1 VWLLTGFLTADV
13 VLRVT
18 ATVIAACPSG
28 VMVSVLA
35 LQYDRDAVFA
45 SEGVLLS
52 TVLSMVTIPVIV
64 YIVM

>member
-1 VWLLTGFLTADV
+1 
-13 VLRVT
+13 
-18 ATVIAACPSG
+18 
-28 VMVSVLA
+28 MVSVLA